1 MGHCSRR
8 VCEKQFDLSAYLVI
22 SVQTLC
28 LPALHQTCLLRTLSI
43 PVRAFAL
50 LGLVVALG
58 AFGTAPCIAQTKPD
72 TTAPV
77 AEEDFSAY
85 GDADAPATSY
95 CTQKVLYL
103 SPTRLISAGYE
114 AQGPFDLSMTG
125 NADKGVPA
133 LTLDRRIR
141 GVRGIRLQTNTPLI
155 SRSNLIV
162 NLGASYWNSN
172 VDMDAGSFDA
182 ESLSQI
188 RTKGLRTA
196 GLQTTVFKPLNNRHF
211 LIVQAQADLS
221 GTYRGFGDL
230 NRNQLTYSGTVLF
243 GWKPNDN
250 LMYGFGVTRTYRAGQ
265 LLHIPVVMFNRT
277 FNPHWGIEA
286 ILPAR
291 GMVRYNFSPTRM
303 LLAGY
308 EIEGNTFYVHGQDGE
323 ADLWLR
329 RGELKPRLSYEQRLA
344 GFVWVAVQTGVRY
357 NYRLALHDS
366 QNKRDDAVFS
376 TKSGL
381 PFYLNLCLNLVSP

>member
-1 MGHCSRR
+1 M
-8 VCEKQFDLSAYLVI
+8 
-22 SVQTLC
+22 
-28 LPALHQTCLLRTLSI
+28 
-43 PVRAFAL
+43 RAFVL
-50 LGLVVALG
+50 LMLVVALG
-58 AFGTAPCIAQTKPD
+58 VLGTSSGYAQSKPD
-72 TTAPV
+72 TAATAP
-77 AEEDFSAY
+77 EEDFSAY

-103 SPTRLISAGYE
+103 SPTRLISVGYE

-133 LTLDRRIR
+133 FTLERRVR

-230 NRNQLTYSGTVLF
+230 NRNQLTYSGTVIF

-308 EIEGNTFYVHGQDGE
+308 EIEGNTFYVPGQDGE

-344 GFVWVAVQTGVRY
+344 GFVWVAVQAGVRY

-381 PFYLNLCLNLVSP
+381 PFYFNLCLNLVSP

>member
-1 MGHCSRR
+1 
-8 VCEKQFDLSAYLVI
+8 
-22 SVQTLC
+22 
-28 LPALHQTCLLRTLSI
+28 
-43 PVRAFAL
+43 
-50 LGLVVALG
+50 
-58 AFGTAPCIAQTKPD
+58 
-72 TTAPV
+72 
-77 AEEDFSAY
+77 
-85 GDADAPATSY
+85 
-95 CTQKVLYL
+95 
-103 SPTRLISAGYE
+103 
-114 AQGPFDLSMTG
+114 MTG

-188 RTKGLRTA
+188 RTNGLRTA

-308 EIEGNTFYVHGQDGE
+308 EIEGNAYYVPGQDGE

-344 GFVWVAVQTGVRY
+344 GFVWVAVQAGVRY
-357 NYRLALHDS
+357 NYRLALHDT

-381 PFYLNLCLNLVSP
+381 PFYFNLCLNLVSP